1 MEKQIIN
8 KRELSQYLGFS
19 LGKID
24 NLIKEN
30 KIEYYKIGKNV
41 RFHLN
46 DEIMGDEFKT
56 YCLKYLI

>member
-8 KRELSQYLGFS
+8 KRELSKYLGFS

-46 DEIMGDEFKT
+46 DVDKWVMSFK
-56 YCLKYLI
+56 KPIV

>member
-46 DEIMGDEFKT
+46 DVDKWVMSFKKT
-56 YCLKYLI
+56 II

>member
-46 DEIMGDEFKT
+46 DVDKWIQGYKIN
-56 YCLKYLI
+56 LS

>member
-46 DEIMGDEFKT
+46 DVDKWIQGYKIN
-56 YCLKYLI
+56 LG

>member
-41 RFHLN
+41 RFHLSDVDKWIQGYKIN
-46 DEIMGDEFKT
+46 LG
-56 YCLKYLI
+56 

>member
-46 DEIMGDEFKT
+46 DVDEWVMSFK
-56 YCLKYLI
+56 KPII